1 MPSNALKGIP
11 SVPCERGS
19 FFFAIKITGVFIN
32 SGHKIAASV
41 ESDLVRGDFGCDRGD
56 EATEL

>member
-1 MPSNALKGIP
+1 MFPVSEAL
-11 SVPCERGS
+11 

-41 ESDLVRGDFGCDRGD
+41 ESDLVRGDFGCDGGD